1 MILSYHIIQIQTI
14 IEFKDFAI
22 SNFGYYKSKTFHRT
36 ISTYSKTIKIKKL
49 AKIKKQS
56 KTNIN

>member
-22 SNFGYYKSKTFHRT
+22 SNFGYYKSKIFHRT
-36 ISTYSKTIKIKKL
+36 ISTYPKTIK
-49 AKIKKQS
+49 S
-56 KTNIN
+56 KNWQKSKNNQRQI